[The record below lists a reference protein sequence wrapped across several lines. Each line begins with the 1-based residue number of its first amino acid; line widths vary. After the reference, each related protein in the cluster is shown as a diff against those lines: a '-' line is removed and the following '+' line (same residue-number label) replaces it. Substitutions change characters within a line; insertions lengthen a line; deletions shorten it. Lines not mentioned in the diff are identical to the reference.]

1 MAALLWP
8 QLSPAVVI
16 ETAQL
21 QSLNSYLALY
31 RKRLLTPDLDNMT
44 KSKFISPVNF
54 CLGTNRVRSL
64 NTEDLSAS
72 LSFPIEPG
80 SRIESGVEQI
90 QKIKHVLHTVLWTDE
105 CLGVAWKTA
114 QNRWGSVALA
124 WNPSEFQRLRLPRLS
139 FWPLSLCIFISW
151 SDVELELNRSCVL
164 EFHVAGSAG
173 NSRAGFL
180 ACQIHV
186 SLSYANF

>member
-1 MAALLWP
+1 
-8 QLSPAVVI
+8 
-16 ETAQL
+16 
-21 QSLNSYLALY
+21 
-31 RKRLLTPDLDNMT
+31 MT
-44 KSKFISPVNF
+44 KWKFISPGHF

-64 NTEDLSAS
+64 KAENLSVS
-72 LSFPIEPG
+72 LSFPIEPR
-80 SRIESGVEQI
+80 SRIESGWEQI
-90 QKIKHVLHTVLWTDE
+90 QKIKHVLPYILLWTDE
-105 CLGVAWKTA
+105 RLGVAWKTA
-114 QNRWGSVALA
+114 KNHWCWVTLA
-124 WNPSEFQRLRLPRLS
+124 CNSSEFQRLRLPRLS

-180 ACQIHV
+180 ACQTHV